1 MFQLPTFQSDK
12 SSIFNQIK
20 TELSASGFS
29 IIEENLEKPWG
40 AYLVIAPKQI
50 QEFKDL
56 FFQEVDLSFEDGLSY
71 SPKILLVAPEEKL
84 SWQYHFR
91 RSELWK
97 LVEGE
102 AAIARAQT
110 DQENPAEDMQIGELI
125 TLAQGER
132 HRLIGKKTWGI
143 VAEIWV
149 HTDPNNPSNEADIVR
164 VQDDYKRS

>member
-40 AYLVIAPKQI
+40 AYLVIDPKQI

-149 HTDPNNPSNEADIVR
+149 HTDLKNPSNEADIVR